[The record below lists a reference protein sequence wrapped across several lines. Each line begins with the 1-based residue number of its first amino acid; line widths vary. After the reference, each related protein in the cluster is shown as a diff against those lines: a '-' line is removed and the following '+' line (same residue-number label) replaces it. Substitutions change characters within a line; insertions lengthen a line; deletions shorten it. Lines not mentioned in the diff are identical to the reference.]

1 MKKMILIAMSS
12 MIAIFFSACG
22 TKEMIVIPSY
32 TAPSESAKLSKI
44 ETKNEAISKKGA
56 YLALWLNPKVEG
68 VKKTNLALEK
78 MLLNSVKSSLTQTNF
93 IAIDP
98 LGGDDGVA
106 LNMNVLNYDYKKTST
121 TMDMYLEVSFTLSR
135 GADEFLVKT
144 YNEKKSRFVNGSE
157 RFPSENELAS
167 EAVSKVVKFF
177 ISDISPLKTHQLR
190 EFKSLPSDLV
200 AVTQNAKRKN
210 YKSAIQLMN
219 RYKGTRDMNFYY
231 NLAVLYEAEA
241 STTENLKLLKNADQ
255 NYEKAVELGGKNDEV
270 VISAKA
276 RFDNF
281 YDLLSKTKKQDE
293 ANQAL
298 KNDRNAMLGS
308 SDKEYE

>member
-1 MKKMILIAMSS
+1 MKKIIFIVISSIIAL
-12 MIAIFFSACG
+12 FFSACG
-22 TKEMIVIPSY
+22 AKEMIVIPSY

-56 YLALWLNPKVEG
+56 YLALWLNPVVDG
-68 VKKTNLALEK
+68 AKKKNSALEK
-78 MLLNSVKSSLTQTNF
+78 MLINSVKSSLTQTNF

-106 LNMNVLNYDYKKTST
+106 LNMSVLNYEYKKTAT

-135 GADEFLVKT
+135 GTDEFLVKT
-144 YNEKKSRFVNGSE
+144 YSEKKSRFVNASE

-190 EFKSLPSDLV
+190 EFKSLPSELV
-200 AVTQNAKRKN
+200 AVTENAKRKN
-210 YKSAIQLMN
+210 YKGAIQLMN
-219 RYKGTRDMNFYY
+219 RYKGSRDMNFYY

-241 STTENLKLLKNADQ
+241 STTENLKLLKYADQ
-255 NYEKAVELGGKNDEV
+255 NYEKALELGGKSDQV

-298 KNDRNAMLGS
+298 KDDRNAMLGS

>member
-1 MKKMILIAMSS
+1 MKKVILIVISS
-12 MIAIFFSACG
+12 AIALFFSACG
-22 TKEMIVIPSY
+22 AKEMIVIPSY
-32 TAPSESAKLSKI
+32 TAPNESAKLSKI
-44 ETKNEAISKKGA
+44 ETKNEVFSKKGA
-56 YLALWLNPKVEG
+56 YLALWLNPKVDGE
-68 VKKTNLALEK
+68 KKTNPALEK
-78 MLLNSVKSSLTQTNF
+78 MLINSVKASLTQTNF

-98 LGGDDGVA
+98 LGGDEGVA
-106 LNMNVLNYDYKKTST
+106 LNMSVLNYDYKKTKT
-121 TMDMYLEVSFTLSR
+121 TMDMYLEVSFTLTR
-135 GADEFLVKT
+135 GTDEFLVKT
-144 YNEKKSRFVNGSE
+144 YNEKKSRFVNTDE
-157 RFPSENELAS
+157 RFPTENELAS

-190 EFKSLPSDLV
+190 EFKSLPSELV
-200 AVTQNAKRKN
+200 AVAENAKRKN
-210 YKSAIQLMN
+210 YKGAIQLMN
-219 RYKGTRDMNFYY
+219 RYKGSKDMSFYY

-241 STTENLKLLKNADQ
+241 STTENLKLLRNADI
-255 NYEKAVELGGKNDEV
+255 NYEKAIELGGKSDSV

-298 KNDRNAMLGS
+298 KDDRSAMLGS